1 MNKKLSV
8 VLFIIVTL
16 YAAIFGV
23 IMVITILQPSM
34 AYENTDLLLGN
45 IVNSSNKINY
55 RQFTKDGIT
64 TITCKKMTGMET
76 IWKYQANEDM
86 TLQMVYDLKVTN
98 GKAKL
103 VLITPDDTIITLTE
117 QDSAVFEDNNGQA
130 SETTKYSDTGMPDME
145 STVDLNLQK
154 GENRIRIVCRKGTT
168 FSLSFRIIE

>member
-64 TITCKKMTGMET
+64 SITCKKMTGMET

-117 QDSAVFEDNNGQA
+117 QDSAVFEDNNGQD

-145 STVDLNLQK
+145 STVDLNL
-154 GENRIRIVCRKGTT
+154 
-168 FSLSFRIIE
+168 